1 MLHAPKQ
8 QCLCYML
15 NVYVK
20 FMSNVH
26 MLHVC
31 LILIPTKNS
40 YLFEEVVFP
49 NMDPIMEHFIEQS
62 LSLSLVVKW

>member
-8 QCLCYML
+8 LCLCYML
-15 NVYVK
+15 NGNVK
-20 FMSNVH
+20 FMSNVY

-40 YLFEEVVFP
+40 YLFQQVMFP

>member
-1 MLHAPKQ
+1 MLH
-8 QCLCYML
+8 L
-15 NVYVK
+15 
-20 FMSNVH
+20 
-26 MLHVC
+26 C
-31 LILIPTKNS
+31 LILILTKNS

>member
-1 MLHAPKQ
+1 MHKNNNMLRFT
-8 QCLCYML
+8 LS
-15 NVYVK
+15 VK
-20 FMSNVH
+20 FQMY

-40 YLFEEVVFP
+40 YLFQEVMFP